1 MQLLLALFLRL
12 PGQEEFGEVVWLPLK
27 ILEDS
32 IISAIHAIG
41 RLSERRAPLKGV
53 RVDVCRDKMSS
64 RSGLIRHSGSYG
76 AFHLSNVG

>member
-41 RLSERRAPLKGV
+41 RLPRE
-53 RVDVCRDKMSS
+53 
-64 RSGLIRHSGSYG
+64 GLH
-76 AFHLSNVG
+76 